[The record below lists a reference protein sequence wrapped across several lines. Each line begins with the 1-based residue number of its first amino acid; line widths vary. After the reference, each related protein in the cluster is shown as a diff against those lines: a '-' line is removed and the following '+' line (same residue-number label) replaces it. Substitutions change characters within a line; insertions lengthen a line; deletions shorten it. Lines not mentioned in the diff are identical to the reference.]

1 MTKSGTVPSS
11 LDSSHTNE
19 ARANRSKTTNATNAE
34 YAFSQ
39 ASIPLGIAVSCGG
52 HEVTGVSVYTY
63 TPDVHKSVWDSNV
76 GGFASSCLRVRG
88 HSPTTTHGYAG

>member
-1 MTKSGTVPSS
+1 MIKSRTVPSR
-11 LDSSHTNE
+11 LPISHTEE
-19 ARANRSKTTNATNAE
+19 ARANRSKTTNAE

-39 ASIPLGIAVSCGG
+39 ASIPHGIAVSYGG

-63 TPDVHKSVWDSNV
+63 SPDVLKYLWDSDV
-76 GGFASSCLRVRG
+76 GGVSGVLPRVRG